1 MELALRLELSR
12 ARTGDELV
20 RLQLVATLKL
30 LLCNL
35 QGETQS
41 QREGEG
47 KSRFSC
53 LAFNFAL
60 PIVARDN
67 PTTRDNNKRGS
78 SAKTPIKIFFFF
90 STLFTLCRFLPFV
103 STLLSVFV
111 LCLSFRA
118 FICVCFLSFT
128 LILATTKLLLL
139 LENNFISS
147 ANKIVYDIRLPST
160 IVPRPVYVYVV
171 VAVAAHLAALN
182 ASTIW
187 RLHRIKSQ
195 IVRFVV
201 AGVTVVRCVAT
212 RQHFPHLFTRHNVV
226 VVVDVVFGCIKLNYT
241 LIRFLWLAG

>member
-1 MELALRLELSR
+1 MLLILHFRLLPETTQQLEATTTEAAQLR
-12 ARTGDELV
+12 
-20 RLQLVATLKL
+20 RLLK
-30 LLCNL
+30 
-35 QGETQS
+35 
-41 QREGEG
+41 
-47 KSRFSC
+47 F
-53 LAFNFAL
+53 
-60 PIVARDN
+60 
-67 PTTRDNNKRGS
+67 
-78 SAKTPIKIFFFF
+78 FFFF
-90 STLFTLCRFLPFV
+90 STLFTLCRFLPIV

-147 ANKIVYDIRLPST
+147 ANKIVYDIRLPSS

-201 AGVTVVRCVAT
+201 AVTVVRCVAT

-226 VVVDVVFGCIKLNYT
+226 VVVVVVFGCIKLNYT

>member
-1 MELALRLELSR
+1 MLLILHFRLLPETTQQLEATTIEAAQLR
-12 ARTGDELV
+12 
-20 RLQLVATLKL
+20 RLLK
-30 LLCNL
+30 
-35 QGETQS
+35 S
-41 QREGEG
+41 
-47 KSRFSC
+47 
-53 LAFNFAL
+53 
-60 PIVARDN
+60 
-67 PTTRDNNKRGS
+67 
-78 SAKTPIKIFFFF
+78 FFFL
-90 STLFTLCRFLPFV
+90 SALFTLCRFLPFV

-147 ANKIVYDIRLPST
+147 ANKIVYDIRLPSS
-160 IVPRPVYVYVV
+160 IVPRPVYVYEV

-201 AGVTVVRCVAT
+201 AVTVVRCVAT

-226 VVVDVVFGCIKLNYT
+226 VVVVLGCIKLNYT